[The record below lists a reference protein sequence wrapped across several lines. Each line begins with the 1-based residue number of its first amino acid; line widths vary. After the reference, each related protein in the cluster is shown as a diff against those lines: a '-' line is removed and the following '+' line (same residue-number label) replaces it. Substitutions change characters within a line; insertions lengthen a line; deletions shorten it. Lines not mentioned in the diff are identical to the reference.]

1 MLLKIPNWMPNQK
14 WKSLIAEN
22 NSLEEIKHETS
33 DKLSKS
39 QSTTAALAFP
49 KLS

>member
-1 MLLKIPNWMPNQK
+1 MPNWMSNQK
-14 WKSLIAEN
+14 WKSPIAEN
-22 NSLEEIKHETS
+22 NSPEEIKHETS

-39 QSTTAALAFP
+39 QRIIAAPIFP